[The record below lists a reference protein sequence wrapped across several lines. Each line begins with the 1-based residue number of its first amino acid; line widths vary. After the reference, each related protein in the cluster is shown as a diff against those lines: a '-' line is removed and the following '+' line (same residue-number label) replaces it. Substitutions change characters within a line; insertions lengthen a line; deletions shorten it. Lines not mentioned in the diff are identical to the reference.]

1 MNSKAT
7 SKRMHHVMVALTESN
22 RRYHTESLEG
32 SSLDGEFKILDR
44 KSVLL
49 RMPSAAAGTSKT
61 KQADV
66 PRYYRHLEFDAIGYD
81 HEPHVRDQ
89 LSDLVE
95 NMFRQRLNGCLL
107 RLTPHRSSNINLLT
121 RVLVS
126 EVDSIMLLLRFRL
139 KSINVDYFD
148 LRKFDMANMLL
159 EPGASMQSLNRRHRV
174 HQSGRILQS
183 TRELLQWLLNDFT
196 TIRGRAVGDDY
207 IDIQFVFRDGQHA
220 IRKLHLTIFQVIG
233 GEERQEMA
241 DFFRSLPLGK
251 QSNST
256 LLTDCIRESFD
267 FQRPIRT
274 VVMFELPLGRESPAQ
289 MMRKILKL
297 ADVAY
302 VSIEKAH
309 SAAKSSIKS
318 ASRSSTNLLLNITP
332 SCSFRNT
339 FQSVP
344 NISDPLLRRGRK
356 LSSEDYNS
364 LAYWYNRIDSKLLEL
379 QLSMDDHY
387 MALYRRKGLEI
398 CNELR
403 SMEQH
408 ADIETNESGGDDRP
422 LARTI
427 NQEEEQASMSMY
439 TELLK
444 QFRKLEIDVKR
455 TAFAATL
462 KGYISNKNYEL
473 AEMQKAFKLKAIA
486 NMRQHLIEFMKSE
499 QEQEPNLN

>member
-7 SKRMHHVMVALTESN
+7 SKRMHHVMVSLTESN
-22 RRYHTESLEG
+22 RRYHTETLEG

-49 RMPSAAAGTSKT
+49 RMPSAAAGTSKS

-81 HEPHVRDQ
+81 HEPHVREQ

-95 NMFRQRLNGCLL
+95 NMFRHRLNGCLL
-107 RLTPHRSSNINLLT
+107 RLTPHRSSNINQLT

-126 EVDSIMLLLRFRL
+126 EVDSIMLMLRFRL

-159 EPGASMQSLNRRHRV
+159 EQGASMQALNRRQV

-196 TIRGRAVGDDY
+196 SIRGRAVGDDY

-220 IRKLHLTIFQVIG
+220 IRKLHLTIFQVFG
-233 GEERQEMA
+233 GEERQDMA
-241 DFFRSLPLGK
+241 DFFRTLPLGK
-251 QSNST
+251 QSNSA

-267 FQRPIRT
+267 FQRPMRT

-302 VSIEKAH
+302 VSIEKAY
-309 SAAKSSIKS
+309 SAAKNPIKS
-318 ASRSSTNLLLNITP
+318 ASRSSTNLLKITP

-379 QLSMDDHY
+379 QLSMDEHY

-403 SMEQH
+403 SMEQN
-408 ADIETNESGGDDRP
+408 ADLETDESGGDGRP
-422 LARTI
+422 LPSTI
-427 NQEEEQASMSMY
+427 NQEEEQASISMY

-444 QFRKLEIDVKR
+444 QFRKLEIDVKK

-473 AEMQKAFKLKAIA
+473 AEMEKAFKLKAVES
-486 NMRQHLIEFMKSE
+486 MRLQLIEFMKPE